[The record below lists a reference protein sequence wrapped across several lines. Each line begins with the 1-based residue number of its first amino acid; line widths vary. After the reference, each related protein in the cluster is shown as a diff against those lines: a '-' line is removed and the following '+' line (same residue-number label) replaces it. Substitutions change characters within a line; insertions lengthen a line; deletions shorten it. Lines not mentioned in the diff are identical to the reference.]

1 MKTNEPSL
9 ESLDQ
14 MANATA
20 AGLTRAAAG
29 SAFDLFRDK
38 QFCRLGVDFCHHQ
51 ICRGDTEGQD
61 NLFKLTLRSLSRIY
75 VELRVRF
82 EGGRITTLT
91 RMRVAL
97 KQMLR
102 RVGRR

>member
-38 QFCRLGVDFCHHQ
+38 QFCRLAGIEQLNRVEQ
-51 ICRGDTEGQD
+51 
-61 NLFKLTLRSLSRIY
+61 NRIFN
-75 VELRVRF
+75 ELVVAAVVLISATTKSVAATPR
-82 EGGRITTLT
+82 GRITCSN
-91 RMRVAL
+91 
-97 KQMLR
+97 
-102 RVGRR
+102 